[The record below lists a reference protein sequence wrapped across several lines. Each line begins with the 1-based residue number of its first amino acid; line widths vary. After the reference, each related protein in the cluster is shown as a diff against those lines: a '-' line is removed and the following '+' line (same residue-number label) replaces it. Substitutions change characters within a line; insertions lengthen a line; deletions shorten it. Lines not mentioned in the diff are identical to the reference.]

1 MQIKTLKDLYI
12 SLLKDMVSGE
22 KQLIQALP
30 KMAEAAATPEL
41 SESFENHLEETKG
54 QLERLKQIF
63 KTLDTSPDGET
74 CDAMKGLI
82 KEAQHMIDNCKVDEV
97 LDAGLIAAG
106 QKVEHYEIGSYGT
119 LVAIA
124 NLLGKKEDA
133 KLLEET
139 LKEEKAADKTLNT
152 AAITHVNKLAKSVSE
167 RAPKAA

>member
-1 MQIKTLKDLYI
+1 MKIQTLDDLYI

-30 KMAEAAATPEL
+30 KMATAAKTPDL
-41 SESFENHLEETKG
+41 KISFENHCEETKG

-63 KTLDTSPDGET
+63 EGLDTSPDGET
-74 CDAMKGLI
+74 CDAMKGLV

-97 LDAGLIAAG
+97 LDAGLIAAA

-124 NLLGKKEDA
+124 NLLGKTEDA

-139 LKEEKAADKTLNT
+139 LSEEKAADKKLNT
-152 AAITHVNKLAKSVSE
+152 AAISHVNKLAASVSK